1 MLLQYVSFK
10 FLQIN
15 VDQLQGSKILSPSP
29 TLVCYLGDLCVT
41 FKLHRSSIKVLGS
54 EIDFFSFI
62 CVKQKLV
69 LFNAEVWSD
78 HLTSHNLLQIEGQS
92 SLRNWRLPKKQ
103 TQQSTS
109 NVFKFKAMV
118 GTYAYSGTT
127 PLIFFRGSTLK
138 VVKRLL
144 SLNKKNS
151 IQNENIT
158 Y

>member
-29 TLVCYLGDLCVT
+29 TLVCNLGDLCVT
-41 FKLHRSSIKVLGS
+41 FELHRSIKVLGS
-54 EIDFFSFI
+54 EIDSFFSF

-69 LFNAEVWSD
+69 LFNAPHAKIEVWSD
-78 HLTSHNLLQIEGQS
+78 HPTSHNLLQIEGQS

-127 PLIFFRGSTLK
+127 PLIFFPWLK
-138 VVKRLL
+138 FK
-144 SLNKKNS
+144 SS
-151 IQNENIT
+151 
-158 Y
+158 